1 MSRSDKRSEIVR
13 AGLELIVEHGFQG
26 ATMAMIAARAG
37 VAAGT
42 SYLYFESKDVL
53 IKELYREIEERI
65 RAFLQEG
72 YSTEMPFREQFLH
85 LGTKLL
91 QYCIDNHLDF
101 RYLEQF
107 HNSPYGVACRRDE
120 ILGKPENTDIFI
132 NFFVQ
137 GRDQQVVRN
146 LPLVVLFA
154 LAFGP
159 LLLVARDHILGFIM
173 LDDGLIEQIVTACW
187 DSLKR

>member
-1 MSRSDKRSEIVR
+1 MSRSGKRSEIVR

-53 IKELYREIEERI
+53 IKELYREIEEKI

-72 YSTEMPFREQFLH
+72 YSTEIPFREQFLH
-85 LGTKLL
+85 IGTKLL

-107 HNSPYGVACRRDE
+107 HNSPYGVDCRRDV
-120 ILGKPENTDIFI
+120 ILGETENKDIFK
-132 NFFVQ
+132 NFFMQ
-137 GRDQQVVRN
+137 GRDQQVIRN

-159 LLLVARDHILGFIM
+159 LLLVARDHILGFIE
-173 LDDGLIEQIVTACW
+173 LDDSLIEQIVTACW

>member
-1 MSRSDKRSEIVR
+1 MSRSGKRSEIVR

-53 IKELYREIEERI
+53 IKELYREIEEKI

-72 YSTEMPFREQFLH
+72 YSTEIPFREQFLH
-85 LGTKLL
+85 IGTKLL

-107 HNSPYGVACRRDE
+107 HNSPYGVACRRDV
-120 ILGKPENTDIFI
+120 ILGENENKDIFK
-132 NFFVQ
+132 NFFMQ
-137 GRDQQVVRN
+137 GRDQQVIRN

-159 LLLVARDHILGFIM
+159 LLLVARDHILGFIE
-173 LDDGLIEQIVTACW
+173 LDDSLIEQIVTACW

>member
-1 MSRSDKRSEIVR
+1 MSRPDKRSEIVR

-53 IKELYREIEERI
+53 IKELYREIEGRI

-72 YSTEMPFREQFLH
+72 YSTEMPFQKQFLH
-85 LGTKLL
+85 IGTKLL
-91 QYCIDNHLDF
+91 QYCIDNNLDF

-120 ILGKPENTDIFI
+120 ILGKPENTDIFK
-132 NFFVQ
+132 NFFLQ
-137 GRDQQVVRN
+137 GRDQQVIRN

-173 LDDGLIEQIVTACW
+173 LDDSLIEQIVTACW
-187 DSLKR
+187 DSLKL

>member
-13 AGLELIVEHGFQG
+13 AGLELIVEHAFQG

-72 YSTEMPFREQFLH
+72 YLTEMPLREQFLH

-91 QYCIDNHLDF
+91 QYFIDNHLDF
-101 RYLEQF
+101 RYVEQF
-107 HNSPYGVACRRDE
+107 HNSPYGVACRKDG

-137 GRDQQVVRN
+137 GKDQQVIRN

-173 LDDGLIEQIVTACW
+173 LDDSLIEQIVTACW

>member
-1 MSRSDKRSEIVR
+1 MSRSGKRSEIVR

-53 IKELYREIEERI
+53 IKELYREIEEKI

-72 YSTEMPFREQFLH
+72 YSTEIPFREQFLH
-85 LGTKLL
+85 IGTKLL

-107 HNSPYGVACRRDE
+107 HNSPYGVACRRDV
-120 ILGKPENTDIFI
+120 ILGETENKDIFK
-132 NFFVQ
+132 NFFIQ
-137 GRDQQVVRN
+137 GRDQQVIRN

-159 LLLVARDHILGFIM
+159 LLLVARDHILGFIE
-173 LDDGLIEQIVTACW
+173 LDDSLIEQIVTACW

>member
-1 MSRSDKRSEIVR
+1 MLRSDKRSEIVR

-37 VAAGT
+37 VATGT
-42 SYLYFESKDVL
+42 SYLYFESKDIL

-72 YSTEMPFREQFLH
+72 YSTEMPFQEQFLH
-85 LGTKLL
+85 LGTRFL

-107 HNSPYGVACRRDE
+107 HNSHYGVACRRDE
-120 ILGKPENTDIFI
+120 ILGKPDNTDIFK

-137 GRDQQVVRN
+137 GRDQQIIRN

-173 LDDGLIEQIVTACW
+173 LDDGLIDQIVTACW

>member
-1 MSRSDKRSEIVR
+1 
-13 AGLELIVEHGFQG
+13 
-26 ATMAMIAARAG
+26 MAMIAARAG

-53 IKELYREIEERI
+53 IKELYREIEEKI

-72 YSTEMPFREQFLH
+72 YSTEIPFREQFLH
-85 LGTKLL
+85 IGTKLL

-120 ILGKPENTDIFI
+120 ILGETENKDIFK
-132 NFFVQ
+132 NFFMQ
-137 GRDQQVVRN
+137 GRDQQVIRN

-159 LLLVARDHILGFIM
+159 LLLVARDHILGFIE
-173 LDDGLIEQIVTACW
+173 LDDSLIEQIVTACW

>member
-1 MSRSDKRSEIVR
+1 MSRSDKRSKIVR

-26 ATMAMIAARAG
+26 ATMSMIAARAG

-53 IKELYREIEERI
+53 IKELYREIEEKI

-91 QYCIDNHLDF
+91 QYFIDNHLDF
-101 RYLEQF
+101 RYVEQF

-120 ILGKPENTDIFI
+120 ILGKPENTDIFK
-132 NFFVQ
+132 NVFVQ
-137 GRDQQVVRN
+137 GKDQQVIRE
-146 LPLVVLFA
+146 FTSCRS
-154 LAFGP
+154 FC
-159 LLLVARDHILGFIM
+159 LGFRP
-173 LDDGLIEQIVTACW
+173 TAFSSAGPYPWIYCAGRQS
-187 DSLKR
+187 D